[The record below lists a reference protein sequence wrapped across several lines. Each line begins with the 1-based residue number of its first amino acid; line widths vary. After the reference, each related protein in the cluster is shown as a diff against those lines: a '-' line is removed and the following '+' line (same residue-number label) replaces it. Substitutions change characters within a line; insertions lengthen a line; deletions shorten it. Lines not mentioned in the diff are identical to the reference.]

1 MTMELDRKLYPK
13 RNNTTP
19 RLMAVLTKDW
29 TYFDVNDRVYVKHLA
44 GETFPIIDTI
54 GGCLNMAGDLI
65 YNGIFVIPSSSFTL
79 RPPTEEEIKIGE
91 EL

>member
-1 MTMELDRKLYPK
+1 MEEKQKPLYPK
-13 RNNTTP
+13 LNNTTP

-29 TYFDVNDRVYVKHLA
+29 IYFDVNKRVYVNHYI

-65 YNGIFVIPSSSFTL
+65 YDGIFVIPSSSFKL
-79 RPPTEEEIKIGE
+79 RPPTEEEIKIANE
-91 EL
+91 K